1 MRGKMQLVL
10 LFSVGLIVTATAKSN
25 NTFLIETKE
34 VDRNNDSSSTG
45 MDYRRRP
52 HILYWEKYGKIL
64 ENFIEY
70 LNI

>member
-10 LFSVGLIVTATAKSN
+10 LFSVGLIVTTTAKSN

-34 VDRNNDSSSTG
+34 VDRNNDSTSTG